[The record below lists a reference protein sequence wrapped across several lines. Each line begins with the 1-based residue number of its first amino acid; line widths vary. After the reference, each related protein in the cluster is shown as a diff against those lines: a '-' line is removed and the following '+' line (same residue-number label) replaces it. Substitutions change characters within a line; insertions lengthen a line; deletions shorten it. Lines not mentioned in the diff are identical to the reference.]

1 MRLPDVALD
10 LEGTP
15 VAIAG
20 MSVLGIVAVCH
31 AGIEPQARMMAIQA
45 LGQLAG
51 AAGGVA
57 IPQMVARARREAIRP
72 SLGDAPARSPME
84 WSESNDT

>member
-1 MRLPDVALD
+1 MRWPMSLEID

-15 VAIAG
+15 VAIAAMAVG
-20 MSVLGIVAVCH
+20 GIVGVCYSNV
-31 AGIEPQARMMAIQA
+31 EPQARMAAIQA

-57 IPQMVARARREAIRP
+57 IPQMVARARRDAARP
-72 SLGDAPARSPME
+72 SLADAPARFPAE
-84 WSESNDT
+84 FREGG